1 MSETFDFVIVGGGS
15 AGAVIASRLSEDP
28 ACRVALIEAGGP
40 PPDVAAIPVAC
51 GSMQLNPKVD
61 WMYTADPGEKAGLG
75 LNGRRVPV
83 PRGKMLGGSSSINY
97 MMYVRGHPGDFDSW
111 AKAGATGWSYADVL
125 PYFRKSEGLAPS
137 SDIVIDRQAHNESGR
152 LGVSLRSPVLPV
164 AKDFVEATVAAGIPQ
179 GDYNGRDRSGTKG
192 VVSLTQ
198 HSMRQGKRSST
209 YNAFLEGEPERRPN
223 LKIITGAQATRVVFA
238 YVSGRLTA
246 TGVHYRTA
254 SGDIETANAEKE
266 VILSAG
272 AIGSPHLM
280 LLSGIGPRREL
291 E

>member
-1 MSETFDFVIVGGGS
+1 
-15 AGAVIASRLSEDP
+15 
-28 ACRVALIEAGGP
+28 
-40 PPDVAAIPVAC
+40 
-51 GSMQLNPKVD
+51 
-61 WMYTADPGEKAGLG
+61 
-75 LNGRRVPV
+75 
-83 PRGKMLGGSSSINY
+83 

-111 AKAGATGWSYADVL
+111 ARAGATGWGYADVL
-125 PYFRKSEGLAPS
+125 PYFRKSEGLSLS
-137 SDIVIDRQAHNESGR
+137 SDIVIDRQAHNESGP

-164 AKDFVEATVAAGIPQ
+164 AKDFVEAAVAAGIPQ

-291 E
+291 DAAGVTCRLDQPHVGKHLKDHLMVPLYFPAPGAGVSVNDISLSLGSAALRGPGGPLPANPG